1 MHANLVSS
9 AGFKAKLNQGE
20 SLMESETFVAGEGRC
35 SCAKVDFPF
44 YDRSVLSGD
53 RCVDNPAFW
62 AETLDQ
68 GQIGAVNLSP
78 LHSCGQKRCTVG
90 VFGKN
95 QGAGGIAVQTVDT
108 AVDKGYSLAL
118 VIMGHTISESIFIIS
133 HGRMDGS
140 VSGFVQ
146 D

>member
-1 MHANLVSS
+1 M
-9 AGFKAKLNQGE
+9 
-20 SLMESETFVAGEGRC
+20 
-35 SCAKVDFPF
+35 
-44 YDRSVLSGD
+44 
-53 RCVDNPAFW
+53 
-62 AETLDQ
+62 
-68 GQIGAVNLSP
+68 
-78 LHSCGQKRCTVG
+78 
-90 VFGKN
+90 FGKN